1 MITICGTLIF
11 VRVHENSGMFDGE
24 IYQDSE
30 NDFNEIADR
39 WFNEQFN
46 YREYIVLLPM
56 GGYGN
61 VFHSVSSAFILAI
74 LTQRA
79 LVIDWYGCSLKQF
92 GSPFAKLCIN
102 ERLKVDQ
109 SFKKMYERSKKASN
123 PDKLQA
129 TVCLKVRCYESKE
142 YVKNKKDMIFGHFPD
157 ISRYDFNKRWPQ
169 NLVYIKSEIYFIGF
183 LFLNDLYLPKLKK
196 LQNNDEYFYPKILSY
211 MFKPVPR
218 IQKMIDEFSAEKL
231 DRGECIS
238 VFARTT
244 AFHGPIVH
252 YKHLFRSS
260 EDYSK
265 LLGSQYYDCARKHFL
280 QEMRRNTTIFLASL
294 YTEVKEY
301 FEERYENVVY
311 FAKDVGEQFSAANND
326 LAVIDLY
333 LLARCKYA
341 VYSFSSTFG
350 QVSRA
355 LSKSPQIMYQTLSPT
370 LLDGITP
377 IIDGIEQTLYR
388 VDGGCK
394 KIQSRE
400 GCSGAWVRWKNRN
413 LTANFYKVSGV
424 ASKFP
429 ESFEHGK
436 SC

>member
-1 MITICGTLIF
+1 
-11 VRVHENSGMFDGE
+11 
-24 IYQDSE
+24 
-30 NDFNEIADR
+30 
-39 WFNEQFN
+39 
-46 YREYIVLLPM
+46 
-56 GGYGN
+56 
-61 VFHSVSSAFILAI
+61 
-74 LTQRA
+74 
-79 LVIDWYGCSLKQF
+79 
-92 GSPFAKLCIN
+92 
-102 ERLKVDQ
+102 
-109 SFKKMYERSKKASN
+109 
-123 PDKLQA
+123 
-129 TVCLKVRCYESKE
+129 
-142 YVKNKKDMIFGHFPD
+142 
-157 ISRYDFNKRWPQ
+157 
-169 NLVYIKSEIYFIGF
+169 
-183 LFLNDLYLPKLKK
+183 
-196 LQNNDEYFYPKILSY
+196 
-211 MFKPVPR
+211 
-218 IQKMIDEFSAEKL
+218 
-231 DRGECIS
+231 
-238 VFARTT
+238 
-244 AFHGPIVH
+244 
-252 YKHLFRSS
+252 
-260 EDYSK
+260 
-265 LLGSQYYDCARKHFL
+265 
-280 QEMRRNTTIFLASL
+280 MRRNTTIFLASL